1 MNTLVLPRTRNAAAT
16 ASSTSAPTKMD
27 PRRLAVTFPRV
38 IHSEWVKFR
47 SLRSN
52 WTLMAATT
60 ALIVGVGA
68 IAAAVLS
75 GSLTSL
81 GEGPAEGVTDAT
93 MASLAGMM
101 LAQIIVGIV
110 GVLAITSEFGSGMI
124 RITFAAVPSRLPVLW
139 AKAVVVAG
147 VTFVIAL
154 PTIFAT
160 FFVSQLVVGSELQAS
175 ISDDGVLIA
184 LIGSA
189 GYLSAVVLLGL
200 GLGSVLRQAAGAIGS
215 IFVLLLVAPGLLGLV
230 LPASW
235 GDTFLKYLPSNASA
249 AFTSVNSTDA
259 LLSPTM
265 GALVVASW
273 VVAFLGVA
281 AVLLK
286 RRDA

>member
-1 MNTLVLPRTRNAAAT
+1 MNTLFLPRTQNAT
-16 ASSTSAPTKMD
+16 ATSTSAKTRMD
-27 PRRLAVTFPRV
+27 SHRLAVTFPRV

-52 WTLMAATT
+52 WTLMAAAA
-60 ALIVGVGA
+60 ALVIGVGA

-81 GEGPAEGVTDAT
+81 GEGPGEGVTDPT
-93 MASLAGMM
+93 TASLAGLQ
-101 LAQIIVGIV
+101 LAQIILGIV
-110 GVLAITSEFGSGMI
+110 GVVAVTSEFGSGMI
-124 RITFAAVPSRLPVLW
+124 RATFAAVPSRLPVLW

-147 VTFVIAL
+147 ITLMVAV

-160 FFVSQLVVGSELQAS
+160 FFVSQLLVGSDLQAS
-175 ISDDGVLIA
+175 ISDDGVLLA
-184 LIGSA
+184 LIGSS
-189 GYLSAVVLLGL
+189 GYLAAVVLFGL
-200 GLGSVLRQAAGAIGS
+200 GLGSILRQAAGAIGA

-235 GDTFLKYLPSNASA
+235 GDALLKYLPSNAST
-249 AFTSVNSTDA
+249 AFTTVNSPEA
-259 LLSPTM
+259 LLSPTA
-265 GALVVASW
+265 GALVVAGW

>member
-1 MNTLVLPRTRNAAAT
+1 
-16 ASSTSAPTKMD
+16 MD
-27 PRRLAVTFPRV
+27 SHRLAVTFPRV

-52 WTLMAATT
+52 WTLMAAAA
-60 ALIVGVGA
+60 ALVIGIGA

-81 GEGPAEGVTDAT
+81 GEGPGEGVTGPT
-93 MASLAGMM
+93 TASLAGLQ
-101 LAQIIVGIV
+101 LAQIILGIV
-110 GVLAITSEFGSGMI
+110 GVVAITSEFGSGMI
-124 RITFAAVPSRLPVLW
+124 RATFAAVPSRLPVLW

-147 VTFVIAL
+147 VTLMVAV

-160 FFVSQLVVGSELQAS
+160 FFVSQLLVGSDLQAS
-175 ISDDGVLIA
+175 ISDDGVLLA
-184 LIGSA
+184 LIGSS
-189 GYLSAVVLLGL
+189 GYLAAVVLFGL
-200 GLGSVLRQAAGAIGS
+200 GLGFILRQAAGAIGA

-235 GDTFLKYLPSNASA
+235 GDALLKYLPSNASI
-249 AFTSVNSTDA
+249 AFTTVNSPEA
-259 LLSPTM
+259 LLSPTT
-265 GALVVASW
+265 GALVVAGW

>member
-1 MNTLVLPRTRNAAAT
+1 MVAAAV
-16 ASSTSAPTKMD
+16 
-27 PRRLAVTFPRV
+27 L
-38 IHSEWVKFR
+38 
-47 SLRSN
+47 
-52 WTLMAATT
+52 
-60 ALIVGVGA
+60 LIGTGA

-75 GSLTSL
+75 GSLSSL
-81 GEGPAEGVTDAT
+81 GEGPAEGVTDST

-110 GVLAITSEFGSGMI
+110 SVLAITSEFGSGMI
-124 RITFAAVPSRLPVLW
+124 RTTFAAVPSRLPVLW

-147 VTFVIAL
+147 VTFVVAL
-154 PTIFAT
+154 PTIFVT
-160 FFVSQLVVGSELQAS
+160 FFVSQLVVGSDLRAS
-175 ISDDGVLIA
+175 ISDDGVLLA

-189 GYLSAVVLLGL
+189 GYLSTVVLLGL

-215 IFVLLLVAPGLLGLV
+215 VFVLLLVAPGLLGLV

-235 GDTFLKYLPSNASA
+235 GDTFLKYLPSNAST

-259 LLSPTM
+259 LLSPKM
-265 GALVVASW
+265 GALVVAGW